1 MALTVAWGYT
11 VMVKDKGVPVH
22 PLAVGVTA
30 MVATTFVMPALAA
43 VKEGMLPVPL
53 PARPMDG
60 VLLTHAKV
68 VPPTGP
74 EIGIAAVVAPLQ

>member
-1 MALTVAWGYT
+1 
-11 VMVKDKGVPVH
+11 MVKDNGVPVH
-22 PLAVGVTA
+22 PFADGVTVI
-30 MVATTFVMPALAA
+30 VATTFVIPAFVA

>member
-1 MALTVAWGYT
+1 MLNVR
-11 VMVKDKGVPVH
+11 GVPTH
-22 PLAVGVTA
+22 PFADGVTV
-30 MVATTFVMPALAA
+30 MVATTLVVPTLAA

-68 VPPTGP
+68 VPTTGP
-74 EIGIAAVVAPLQ
+74 EMGIAAVVTPLQ